1 MNAPLGDTPHDL
13 AGLNVIDA
21 DGAKVGSVQQVY
33 RDDATNEP
41 EWITVR
47 TGLFG
52 TKETFVPLA
61 GCTRVDDA
69 LRVPHT
75 KDLIKDAPRM
85 DADGHLEPSEEE
97 RLYRH
102 YGLTRSGRSGMGHD
116 TGQAGGM
123 GTAAAAGGM
132 GTAGAAGMAGQHTR
146 PEADRPLAGAGAGQM
161 AMSRG
166 GPTDDRHSRKE
177 QNPEMTLSEERAQ
190 FGVEEHESGHAHLR
204 KHVVTENVSQT
215 VPVSHEE
222 VRITRERIPEDE
234 ARRTGGKPAKLE
246 DGEYDITLHREE
258 PVIRKETVAYERVR
272 LETDRVTEQQEVSTE
287 VRREQLEFDDGTGGT
302 TGTTG
307 RTGPADR
314 TGRKGTKGMKGTKET
329 GEEDTGRW

>member
-21 DGAKVGSVQQVY
+21 DGGKVGTVQQVY

-41 EWITVR
+41 EWITVS

-69 LRVPHT
+69 IRVPHT
-75 KDLIKDAPRM
+75 KDQIKDAPRM

-102 YGLTRSGRSGMGHD
+102 YGLTRSGRGGMGRD
-116 TGQAGGM
+116 TGTGQAGGM

-132 GTAGAAGMAGQHTR
+132 GTAGAAGMTGQNTR
-146 PEADRPLAGAGAGQM
+146 PEADRPMAGAGAGQM

-166 GPTDDRHSRKE
+166 GPADADRRSRKE
-177 QNPEMTLSEERAQ
+177 QNPEMTLSEERAE

-204 KHVVTENVSQT
+204 KHVVTENVSRT
-215 VPVSHEE
+215 VPVTHEE
-222 VRITRERIPEDE
+222 ARITREPISEEE
-234 ARRTGGKPAKLE
+234 ARRTGGAPVNLE

-258 PVIRKETVAYERVR
+258 PVIRKETRPYERVR

-287 VRREQLEFDDGTGGT
+287 VRREQLEFDDGVDTAT
-302 TGTTG
+302 RKG
-307 RTGPADR
+307 RTGPMGRA
-314 TGRKGTKGMKGTKET
+314 GRKETKET
-329 GEEDTGRW
+329 GEEDTGHTW